1 MSSSVLFWSLPS
13 SQFHQNMEIQ
23 VVSAQSHRMLS
34 RINGIWLCG
43 GHKAARQGMW
53 ETWGKAGYVPGVAL
67 ALNVVAASASSL
79 SPFTSANPHPTTQHW
94 VMSDSQGC
102 WMLKES
108 ATAAGGRDKA
118 PPYLHRL
125 NSRINLSTPPLPP
138 RCLSPPYLPPPP
150 PFPLQHLPPYIC
162 TVVMM
167 WEIAF

>member
-1 MSSSVLFWSLPS
+1 
-13 SQFHQNMEIQ
+13 ME
-23 VVSAQSHRMLS
+23 VVSTQSQRMFS
-34 RINGIWLCG
+34 RISHIWLSAVATKPHDRVCVL
-43 GHKAARQGMW
+43 
-53 ETWGKAGYVPGVAL
+53 YVPGVAL
-67 ALNVVAASASSL
+67 ARNVAAATLSSPP
-79 SPFTSANPHPTTQHW
+79 SPQPTPTTTATAAIAQCW
-94 VMSDSQGC
+94 VMSDSRGC

-138 RCLSPPYLPPPP
+138 WCLSPPYLSPPP
-150 PFPLQHLPPYIC
+150 PFLLQHLPPYIC